1 MQQTSNISLANLTP
15 QVKSQL
21 KKKPWQKRRQ
31 MDLLIDQ
38 NIGKFANITVRPYNT
53 ITLLARLHKNHKIQV
68 NAGWIQ
74 AITILSYKE
83 NEEIEKQIDLIGK
96 EEKVQEIEE
105 K

>member
-1 MQQTSNISLANLTP
+1 MQQTSNISLSNLTP

-38 NIGKFANITVRPYNT
+38 NIGKFANITVRPHKP
-53 ITLLARLHKNHKIQV
+53 ITLLARLHQNHKIQV

-74 AITILSYKE
+74 AITILDEKIQQQIENQIKE
-83 NEEIEKQIDLIGK
+83 TETEVSNG
-96 EEKVQEIEE
+96 
-105 K
+105 